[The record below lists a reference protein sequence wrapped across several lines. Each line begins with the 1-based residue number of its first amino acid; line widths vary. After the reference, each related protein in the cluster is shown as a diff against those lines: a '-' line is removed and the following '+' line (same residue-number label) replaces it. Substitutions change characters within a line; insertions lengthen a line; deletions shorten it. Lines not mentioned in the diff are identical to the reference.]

1 MSESPKPTT
10 VGALRET
17 GYARRS
23 VRDEIRHNL
32 LAKLR
37 GDEPVFKGMH
47 GFDDTVMPAM
57 YNALLSGHDILLL
70 GERGQGKTRLIRQL
84 VTLLDEWMPEL
95 DGSEVRD
102 DPYAPI
108 SAWGK
113 KVVQQA
119 GDEAPV
125 RWVHRDERYGEKLAT
140 PDVAT
145 ADLIGDIDPMKVV
158 EGRSLSDEET
168 IHFGLL
174 PRTNRGIFCINEL
187 PDLTEKIQVALF
199 NVMQERDF
207 QIKGHRVRLPL
218 DVMVVASAN
227 PEDYTSRGRIV
238 TPLKD
243 RYAAQIRTHYPPT
256 RELELAVVQQEAKVR
271 SVEGVTIFMP
281 EFMKRIVAEITL
293 QARASP
299 DINQASGVSVRLS
312 IANYETLVANALRRA
327 LSHGNSEAVPRVSD
341 LGALHGSISG
351 KIELEYAAA
360 DRGEA
365 DIVDGLVK
373 RATRVVFDELFD
385 ELVGDPAAPDAV
397 VEAFNQGWMV
407 EVSDTTPATE
417 FMEGLAKIPGLSDL
431 VGKLESADSPARV
444 ASTIEFLLEGLH
456 LQGKLNKKTEQRAN
470 VYGKPAAG

>member
-1 MSESPKPTT
+1 MSDSPKPTT

-17 GYARRS
+17 GYARRT
-23 VRDEIRHNL
+23 VRDEIRLNL
-32 LAKLR
+32 LSKLR
-37 GDEPVFKGMH
+37 TRQPVFEGIH
-47 GFDDTVMPAM
+47 GFDDSVMPAM

-84 VTLLDEWMPEL
+84 VGLLDEWMPEL

-102 DPYAPI
+102 DPLAPI

-113 KVVQQA
+113 RHLSEA
-119 GDEAPV
+119 GDDAQV
-125 RWVHRDERYGEKLAT
+125 RWVNRSERYGEKLAT

-256 RELELAVVQQEAKVR
+256 RELELSVVEQEAKVF
-271 SVEGVTIFMP
+271 SVEGVTVFMP
-281 EFMKRIVAEITL
+281 EFMKRIVAEVTL

-327 LSHGNSEAVPRVSD
+327 LSHGNGEAVPRVSD

-360 DRGEA
+360 DRGEEE
-365 DIVDGLVK
+365 IVDGLVK
-373 RATRVVFDELFD
+373 RATAVVFDELFD
-385 ELVGDPAAPDAV
+385 ELVGDPEAGNAV
-397 VEAFNQGWMV
+397 VDAFDQGWMV
-407 EVSDTTPATE
+407 EVSDDTPASE

-431 VGKLESADSPARV
+431 VGKFDPTDAPARV
-444 ASTIEFLLEGLH
+444 AATIEFLLEGLH
-456 LQGKLNKKTEQRAN
+456 LRGRLNKQTEQRGS
-470 VYGKPAAG
+470 VYGKRAAG